1 VVDVRYIVL
10 IVASVFL
17 LSYASAGLSYI
28 EVKDVTMIPDGDDLR
43 LQVNYTLEPFAR
55 LYVLALGCRHIEP
68 ELIRLF
74 SSYQNV
80 KTVKAKPS
88 TAMLVVEN
96 AGTYLDGY
104 YLYDAKPLSAPVSR
118 FTVVYPEGVTRTFI
132 NVTSTPSIFV
142 KKNALRTAAQ

>member
-1 VVDVRYIVL
+1 VRYLVL
-10 IVASVFL
+10 IAASVFL

-28 EVKDVTMIPDGDDLR
+28 QVKDVTMIPDGDELR

-88 TAMLVVEN
+88 TATLVVEN

-104 YLYDAKPLSAPVSR
+104 YLYDAKPLSVPVSK

-142 KKNALRTAAQ
+142 KENALRMAAR

>member
-1 VVDVRYIVL
+1 MRYLGL
-10 IVASVFL
+10 IITFVFFVWH
-17 LSYASAGLSYI
+17 ASAGLSYI
-28 EVKDVTMIPDGDDLR
+28 QVKDVTMIPDGDDLKFN
-43 LQVNYTLEPFAR
+43 VNYTLEPFAR

-68 ELIRLF
+68 ELVRLF

-88 TAMLVVEN
+88 TATLVVEN

-104 YLYDAKPLSAPVSR
+104 YLYDAKPLSSPISR

-142 KKNALRTAAQ
+142 EKNALRKAVR